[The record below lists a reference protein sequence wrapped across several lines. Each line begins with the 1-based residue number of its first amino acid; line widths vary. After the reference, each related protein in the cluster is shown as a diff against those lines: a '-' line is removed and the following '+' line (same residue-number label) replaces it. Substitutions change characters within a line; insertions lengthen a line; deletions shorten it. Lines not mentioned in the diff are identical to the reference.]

1 MSNYN
6 QLKDVLNDI
15 FELNKA
21 DLDFGIYRI
30 MNQKRKQVNEFIEKQ
45 LPEDIK
51 TALSETQSSD
61 RTEIENEL
69 KTLKKNLDD
78 AGIVAEDTPKYKSL
92 SERLK
97 TIDNSD
103 SLEQEVF
110 SHLANFFRR
119 YYKDGDFISM
129 RRYKKD
135 VYAIPYEGEEVKLHW
150 ANHDQYYIKSSENFK
165 NYTFKT
171 GDGKLVHFQLKE
183 VSTEQNNNKSQGD
196 AERRFSIYAELPL
209 EENGNELIINFIYE
223 PVSKAT
229 KQETLINEAIELLS
243 TIVPSAFISVFALSP
258 TEKNTKR
265 TLLEKHVVDFVSK
278 NSFDYFIHKDLGGF
292 LNRELDFYIK
302 NEVLYLDDVN
312 TKQTEFFVAQLSKV
326 KAIRAVSQKI
336 IEFLAQI
343 ENFQKKLWLKKKFVI
358 SSDYCITLDKI
369 PSEYYPE
376 IINNKEQLA
385 EWKILFDVNI
395 HTAEQLVFEPFLVL
409 DTKFFDLSFKDR
421 LLSEFDNL
429 DEQTNGLLINSDNFQ
444 GLNILLNKF
453 ESKLDCVYIDPPYN
467 TSELSFNYKNLFRHG
482 SWISMMENR
491 ITLSKGL
498 MKDNAAL
505 INAIDD
511 EELYENKL
519 LLDSIFTSENYIS
532 TIVLQTNPRGRSI
545 NGHFATS
552 HDYLIFYGKNKELVE
567 IVDQPLTDEQKLDFK
582 HSDPNSEYRLLPFR
596 RSGGLSTPADRPNS
610 EFTIYYSKTIKKII
624 GVGGKRTDDYPSE
637 YNSNTIFIYHNSE
650 LKEIKKN
657 NIEQYFNN
665 QEIIEINPIDSEGKR
680 RVWRWSDRDK
690 IMEFVQLGDFI
701 VNEGNKYSIQLKD
714 RIKDGRKPKTM
725 WYDSKYDAS
734 SHGTILLENILG
746 RSKQF
751 GYPKSIHN
759 VYDSIFTIVGKN
771 KDGVVIDYFA
781 GSGTTAHATIKLNQQ
796 DRGNRKYIMIEMGSY
811 FNTVTKPRIQKVIYS
826 ENWKNGKPQDKT
838 GISQIFKYQLIESYE
853 DTLNNLYLQNNV
865 ELDFTGKAKEEY
877 LLQYMLELESRDHL
891 FNLEMFR
898 KPFDYQLKVT
908 ENNELKPTKVDLV
921 ETFNY
926 LIGLYVNKVQ
936 RVKDIKV
943 VEGTTRTGIKTL
955 VIWRDLE
962 TTTHEEVEKLL
973 RRFYDSQRTKEFH
986 QIYINGDHHLENL
999 RSEGDQFKIKL
1010 IEETFFKK
1018 MFNEIEL

>member
-6 QLKDVLNDI
+6 QLKEVLNDI

-51 TALSETQSSD
+51 KALSDTQSSD
-61 RTEIENEL
+61 KTEIENEL

-92 SERLK
+92 HERLK
-97 TIDNSD
+97 TIENSD

-165 NYTFKT
+165 NYIFKT
-171 GDGKLVHFQLKE
+171 GDGKFVHFQLKE

-196 AERRFSIYAELPL
+196 AERRFAIYSALPV
-209 EENGNELIINFIYE
+209 EENGEELLINFTYE

-229 KQETLINEAIELLS
+229 KQETLINEALEILS
-243 TIVPSAFISVFALSP
+243 TKVPITFTSVFVLSP

-265 TLLEKHVVDFVSK
+265 TLLEKHLNDFVSK

-292 LNRELDFYIK
+292 LSRELDFYIK
-302 NEVLYLDDVN
+302 NEVLYLDDIN

-326 KAIRAVSQKI
+326 KAIKAVSYKI

-358 SSDYCITLDKI
+358 STDYCITLDKI
-369 PSEYYPE
+369 PTDYYPE

-385 EWKILFDVNI
+385 EWKALFDI
-395 HTAEQLVFEPFLVL
+395 EIQTKEQLVFEPFLVL
-409 DTKFFDLSFKDR
+409 DTKFFDVSFKDR
-421 LLSEFDNL
+421 LMAQFDNL
-429 DEQTNGLLINSDNFQ
+429 DDQTNGLLINSDNFQ
-444 GLNILLNKF
+444 ALNFLQEKF
-453 ESKLDCVYIDPPYN
+453 VESINTIHIDPPYN
-467 TSELSFNYKNLFRHG
+467 TNTSGFLYKNSFQSSSWLSFMFDRVLFSKILLNDAGSFICHIDENEYEKLFLMSTDLGLVNSGTIIWDKRNPMTGGSGIATQHEYIIWQNKTQQTININSGNTKLILEKISALQLKYKEMCEEAKKEFTEWMNNQDSFSGGELAYRYLDENWNVYQSVSLRAPEKRDNEKFFRPLIHP
-482 SWISMMENR
+482 
-491 ITLSKGL
+491 ITKKPCSVPPNGFSRTPETLNEMIEKGL
-498 MKDNAAL
+498 ILFGN
-505 INAIDD
+505 D
-511 EELYENKL
+511 ETTQPRQKMILREDKKQQITSVIQDATRGKSDLDKLGLNFPYNHSVQLYKL
-519 LLDSIFTSENYIS
+519 LVDGSVDE
-532 TIVLQTNPRGRSI
+532 
-545 NGHFATS
+545 
-552 HDYLIFYGKNKELVE
+552 KNK
-567 IVDQPLTDEQKLDFK
+567 
-582 HSDPNSEYRLLPFR
+582 Y
-596 RSGGLSTPADRPNS
+596 
-610 EFTIYYSKTIKKII
+610 
-624 GVGGKRTDDYPSE
+624 
-637 YNSNTIFIYHNSE
+637 
-650 LKEIKKN
+650 
-657 NIEQYFNN
+657 
-665 QEIIEINPIDSEGKR
+665 
-680 RVWRWSDRDK
+680 
-690 IMEFVQLGDFI
+690 
-701 VNEGNKYSIQLKD
+701 
-714 RIKDGRKPKTM
+714 
-725 WYDSKYDAS
+725 
-734 SHGTILLENILG
+734 IL
-746 RSKQF
+746 
-751 GYPKSIHN
+751 
-759 VYDSIFTIVGKN
+759 
-771 KDGVVIDYFA
+771 DYFA
-781 GSGTTAHATIKLNQQ
+781 GSGTTGHAVINLNRI
-796 DRGNRKYIMIEMGSY
+796 DKETRKYILVEMGTY
-811 FNTVTKPRIQKVIYS
+811 FNTVTKPRIQKVIYTD
-826 ENWKNGKPQDKT
+826 NWKNGKPQDKA
-838 GISQIFKYQLIESYE
+838 GISQIVKYQVLESYE
-853 DTLNNLYLQNNV
+853 DTLNNLYLQNKV
-865 ELDFTGKAKEEY
+865 ELDFNGKAKEEY

-926 LIGLYVNKVQ
+926 LIGLYVSKVQ

-943 VEGTTRTGIKTL
+943 VEGTTHTGIKTL

-962 TTTHEEVEKLL
+962 TTTHDEVEKLL
-973 RRFYDSQRTKEFH
+973 RRFYDSQRTKEFQ

>member
-51 TALSETQSSD
+51 KALSDTQSSD
-61 RTEIENEL
+61 KTEIENEL

-78 AGIVAEDTPKYKSL
+78 AGIVAEDTPKFKSL

-97 TIDNSD
+97 TIENSD

-165 NYTFKT
+165 NYTFNT

-196 AERRFSIYAELPL
+196 DERKFALYSDIPV
-209 EENGNELIINFIYE
+209 EENDGELVINFIYE
-223 PVSKAT
+223 PVSKTT
-229 KQETLINEAIELLS
+229 KQESLINEALEILS
-243 TIVPSAFISVFALSP
+243 TKVPITFTSVFAVSP

-265 TLLEKHVVDFVSK
+265 TLLEKHLNDFVSK
-278 NSFDYFIHKDLGGF
+278 NSFDYLIHKDLGGF

-326 KAIRAVSQKI
+326 KAIKAVSQRI

-358 SSDYCITLDKI
+358 STDYCITLDKI
-369 PSEYYPE
+369 PSDYYPD
-376 IINNKEQLA
+376 IIKNKGQLA
-385 EWKILFDVNI
+385 EWKSIFDLEIQNSD
-395 HTAEQLVFEPFLVL
+395 QLVSEQYLVL
-409 DTKFFDLSFKDR
+409 DTKFFDQIFKDR
-421 LLSEFDNL
+421 LLAEFDNL
-429 DEQTNGLLINSDNFQ
+429 DDQTNGLMINSENFQ
-444 GLNILLNKF
+444 ALNTLGQKYQN
-453 ESKLDCVYIDPPYN
+453 SVNGVYIDPPYN
-467 TSELSFNYKNLFRHG
+467 TDATEIVYKNGFKDS
-482 SWISMMENR
+482 SWCTLIENR
-491 ITLSKGL
+491 LQLSKHLLTETGISCTTIDECEV
-498 MKDNAAL
+498 DNLSL
-505 INAIDD
+505 ILKNV
-511 EELYENKL
+511 
-519 LLDSIFTSENYIS
+519 FTNSNLRP
-532 TIVLQTNPRGRSI
+532 TIIEYNHRGRVKSNFSI
-545 NGHFATS
+545 THEYGLWMIPSGLDLITS
-552 HDYLIFYGKNKELVE
+552 KKEISEDIKRNLRRTGTDSLRQDVPRQFYGIEVDRKTLQIIKVHESLSVTDGIPLHNNSDTVVIYPIDEDGIERRWYYGRDRVE
-567 IVDQPLTDEQKLDFK
+567 NEANETVWC
-582 HSDPNSEYRLLPFR
+582 
-596 RSGGLSTPADRPNS
+596 
-610 EFTIYYSKTIKKII
+610 KII
-624 GVGGKRTDDYPSE
+624 KGA
-637 YNSNTIFIYHNSE
+637 YH
-650 LKEIKKN
+650 IHYH
-657 NIEQYFNN
+657 Q
-665 QEIIEINPIDSEGKR
+665 
-680 RVWRWSDRDK
+680 
-690 IMEFVQLGDFI
+690 
-701 VNEGNKYSIQLKD
+701 
-714 RIKDGRKPKTM
+714 DGKPKM
-725 WYDSKYDAS
+725 RKSVWVGNLMDAS
-734 SHGTILLENILG
+734 THGTELLNDL
-746 RSKQF
+746 F
-751 GYPKSIHN
+751 GMGSREFSFPKSIHA
-759 VYDSIFTIVGKN
+759 VKESLESISFDDKSIFL
-771 KDGVVIDYFA
+771 DYFA
-781 GSGTTAHATIKLNQQ
+781 GSGTTGHATIKI
-796 DRGNRKYIMIEMGSY
+796 NREDNGCRKFILIEMGTY

-826 ENWKNGKPQDKT
+826 DNWKNGKPQDKV
-838 GISQIFKYQLIESYE
+838 GISQIVKYQVLESYE
-853 DTLNNLYLQNNV
+853 DTLNNLYLQSRV
-865 ELDFTGKAKEEY
+865 ELDFNGKAKEEY

-926 LIGLYVNKVQ
+926 LIGLYVSKVQ

-962 TTTHEEVEKLL
+962 TTTHDEVEKLL
-973 RRFYDSQRTKEFH
+973 RRFYDSQRTREFQ